1 MLMMAM
7 LSVSFAA
14 MALDAAHYATRSVL
28 SEGKWRKIKV
38 SGEGVHLVSN
48 ADLKAMGF
56 SDVSKVN
63 VYGTGGWMVRE
74 ALTSDMPDDL
84 PLVPSLRTSRG
95 ILFYGVGNVT
105 WSRDG
110 KSEHEMNPYCR
121 ESYYFL
127 SDRDAASVDDGA
139 AEPERQLSRNVE
151 GKSGAK
157 AGKGDDILT
166 QGLVRLLHE
175 QDLQAPSQYGRMM
188 LGEDFRTNRSQTFN
202 FSIPGYEPDHRSIVT
217 VGFGANVSNGSST
230 VSLSVNGS
238 DSQEIRIPGV
248 SGEQFISTATGWQEV
263 GPVSSGKCAVKV
275 DFASTGA
282 LFVARLDY
290 IKVTYW
296 RTLDLGQT
304 GELHFSDVYNGADGV
319 EISGVDENTVVWEID
334 AAGIAHEVEI
344 QRENGKG
351 YFVPSSG
358 YGEFVAFNPQKA
370 GASVTRA
377 GNISN
382 QDIHG
387 MEIPDMVI
395 VAFKEYTAAAEK
407 LARLHEEHDGLK
419 VAVLTPEVIYNE
431 FSGGHA
437 DVSAFRKMLKMWYDR
452 GGEGSIKY
460 CLLLGRGAYDTR
472 GVSSGI
478 RALGYTPLPMW
489 QSPTGF
495 TEVDAYSTDD
505 IIGMLDDVTEEKFD
519 ITSAQMR
526 VAVGRLP
533 VKNVSE
539 ANEIAAKIEK
549 YVMNPSYGAWRN
561 KVMIIADDADNAIHL
576 DQSEQIYARLK
587 QRAPHYTYDRI
598 YLDSYPLEYTSVGKA
613 YPKAKERMMRNWD
626 EGVAFTNYIGH
637 ASTSSWTHEHL
648 LTWSDIISFTNQNP
662 TFLYAATCLFGRWDG
677 DVVSGAEILLLNPEA
692 GMIGIITPSR
702 TVYMTQNGI
711 LNLNMADWLL
721 TAASDRQGATRI
733 GDVFVR
739 GKNAYRDANK
749 LRYNLMADPAL
760 RIPRPSNTINIEKIN
775 DVELEDVSEFPEI
788 PALGKMTLSGKVLSP
803 DGATNE
809 DFNGT
814 IIIDLYDAESVIETN
829 GNGDNGV
836 KSIYNDRKT
845 RLASVSTKVTA
856 GIWNAAVNIPLDI
869 DNNYSPAR
877 IVAYA
882 WNENGME
889 AQGSTERLYVYGS
902 EENTEDKAGP
912 EIEMFYLN
920 YPGFEEGTT
929 VHANPVVHARFHDES
944 GINLSESGVGHR
956 MSLTLDNDIIY
967 SDVTSYYTPDPE
979 IAGGGSIAYPLS
991 DLKAGAHELTLSVY
1005 DNANNSTKATL
1016 KFSVGT
1022 AMDPVIRHLGT
1033 DVNPASTSVV
1043 FDLAVDMPNTR
1054 VNCNLEV
1061 FDLMGR
1067 KVWSSSQNIS
1077 TDLEG
1082 GMKTRWN
1089 LCDGAGRRVPRG
1101 IYLYRATVESP
1112 QGMYSSQTKK
1122 LAVTAQ

>member
-1 MLMMAM
+1 MIAM
-7 LSVSFAA
+7 LCVSFAA
-14 MALDAAHYATRSVL
+14 MALDAGHYAPNSVL
-28 SEGKWRKIKV
+28 SAGKWRKIKV
-38 SGEGVHLVSN
+38 SGEGLHLVSN

-56 SDVSKVN
+56 SDASKVN
-63 VYGTGGWMVRE
+63 VYGTGGRMVRE
-74 ALTSDMPDDL
+74 ALTADMADDL

-95 ILFYGVGNVT
+95 ILFFGVGNVT

-110 KSEHEMNPYCR
+110 LSSHTMNPYCA

-127 SDRDAASVDDGA
+127 SDREIESGSVGDEESTRQGA
-139 AEPERQLSRNVE
+139 GGGEIRGV
-151 GKSGAK
+151 AK
-157 AGKGDDILT
+157 AEKGEELLT

-202 FSIPGYEPDHRSIVT
+202 FSIPGYEPDHRSMVT

-230 VSLSVNGS
+230 VSLAVNGS
-238 DSQEIRIPGV
+238 DPQTIRIPGV
-248 SGEQFISTATGWQEV
+248 SGEQFISTAQGSQEV
-263 GPVSSGKCAVKV
+263 GPVTNGKTSVKI
-275 DFASTGA
+275 DFTSTGA

-304 GELHFSDVYNGADGV
+304 GELHFSDVYDGRDGV

-334 AAGIAHEVEI
+334 AAGSTHEVEI
-344 QRENGKG
+344 LREGDKG
-351 YFVPSSG
+351 YFVPSKG

-370 GASVTRA
+370 GSSVTRA
-377 GNISN
+377 GNVAN

-387 MEIPDMVI
+387 MDIPDMVI
-395 VAFKEYTAAAEK
+395 VAFKEYAAAAEK
-407 LARLHEEHDGLK
+407 LAKLHEEHDGLK
-419 VAVLTPEVIYNE
+419 VVVLTPEVIYNE

-452 GGEGSIKY
+452 GGEGSIRY
-460 CLLLGRGAYDTR
+460 CLLMGRGAYDSR

-478 RALGYTPLPMW
+478 RALGYKPLPMW
-489 QSPTGF
+489 ESPTGV
-495 TEVDAYSTDD
+495 TEVDAFATDD
-505 IIGMLDDVTEEKFD
+505 IIGMLDDVTEEEFD
-519 ITSAQMR
+519 INGAQMR

-533 VKNVSE
+533 VKTVAE
-539 ANEIAAKIEK
+539 ANDMAAKIEK
-549 YVMNPSYGAWRN
+549 YVKNTVYGAWRN
-561 KVMIIADDADNAIHL
+561 KVMLIADDADNAIHFN
-576 DQSEQIYARLK
+576 QSESIYARLMQK
-587 QRAPHYTYDRI
+587 APNYTYDRL
-598 YLDSYPLEYTSVGKA
+598 YLDAYPLEYTSVGKA
-613 YPKAKERMMRNWD
+613 YPKAKEKLFRNWN

-648 LTWSDIISFTNQNP
+648 LTWSDIISFSNTNL

-677 DVVSGAEILLLNPEA
+677 DLVSGAEVLLLNPDA
-692 GMIGIITPSR
+692 GMIGIITPCR
-702 TVYMTQNGI
+702 TVYMTQNGE
-711 LNLNMADWLL
+711 LNLNMANWLL
-721 TAASDRQGATRI
+721 TSDPDGEGAMRV
-733 GDVFVR
+733 GDVFIK
-739 GKNAYRDANK
+739 GKNAMRDANK

-760 RIPRPSNTINIEKIN
+760 RIPRPSNVVEIEKIN
-775 DVELEDVSEFPEI
+775 EIELAVAEDFPEI
-788 PALGKMTLSGKVLSP
+788 PALSKMRLSGKVTNP
-803 DGATNE
+803 DGSINS

-814 IIIDLYDAESVIETN
+814 LVIDLYDAEKVIETN
-829 GNGDNGV
+829 GNGDTGV
-836 KSIYNDRKT
+836 KSLYNDRKS
-845 RLASVSTKVTA
+845 RLASVSTKVSGGEWSAT
-856 GIWNAAVNIPLDI
+856 VNVPLEI

-882 WNENGME
+882 WDETGKE
-889 AQGSTERLYVYGS
+889 AHGSTENLYVYGIS
-902 EENTEDKAGP
+902 EDVDDTEGP
-912 EIEMFYLN
+912 AIDSFYLN
-920 YPGFEEGTT
+920 YPGFTEGET

-956 MSLTLDNDIIY
+956 MSLTLDDDVIY
-967 SDVTSYYTPDPE
+967 SDVASYYTPDPE
-979 IAGGGSIAYPLS
+979 TEGGGYIAYPLS
-991 DLKAGAHELTLSVY
+991 DLKAGEHTITLSVY
-1005 DNANNSTKATL
+1005 DNANNSTKASL
-1016 KFSVGT
+1016 SFNVGT
-1022 AMDPVIRHLGT
+1022 AKDPVIRHLGT

-1043 FDLAVDMPNTR
+1043 FDLAVDMPNTK
-1054 VNCNLEV
+1054 VSCMLEV

-1082 GMKTRWN
+1082 GMQTRWN